1 MEGIEKSSWC
11 LTQKYCRRSDKDF
24 GIGKSEQKLERK
36 IDYISVE
43 VCKLQDTDSFGMP
56 SYLKT
61 VYNFQENVACNIWK
75 KTSRAII
82 ALKKRR
88 V

>member
-1 MEGIEKSSWC
+1 MKSQADVSPKNTAEDLTKILEKIE
-11 LTQKYCRRSDKDF
+11 
-24 GIGKSEQKLERK
+24 KSEQKLERK

-61 VYNFQENVACNIWK
+61 VCNFQENVACNIWK